1 VSDPL
6 RSIRR
11 ALVSAPPVFVF
22 LAGPNGAG
30 KSTFFDA
37 YLADLGL
44 LYVNADRFAVA
55 LREAEPTAS
64 PDDIDRR
71 AFDQAE
77 QMRRDLVES
86 RVSFCTESV
95 FSDPV
100 GAKVKG
106 LEAARAGGFV
116 VFLVFIG
123 LASPMLS
130 VARVKQRVAHGG
142 HDIPDAKLAAR
153 FPRTLANLRAAVT
166 VVDEAFLFDNSS
178 YDAPYRLVAVYRDGR
193 LVTKR
198 PPLPGWARGL
208 PGL

>member
-1 VSDPL
+1 MSDPL
-6 RSIRR
+6 RSLRG
-11 ALVSAPPVFVF
+11 ALVSAPPILVF

-55 LREAEPTAS
+55 LRDAEPTAS
-64 PDDIDRR
+64 QDEVDRR
-71 AFDQAE
+71 AFEQAE
-77 QMRRDLVES
+77 QMRSDLVES

-100 GAKVKG
+100 GSKVKA
-106 LEAARAGGFV
+106 LEAARAAAFV
-116 VFLVFIG
+116 VFLVFSG
-123 LASPMLS
+123 LATPMLS
-130 VARVKQRVAHGG
+130 IARVKQRVAHGG
-142 HDIPDAKLAAR
+142 HDITDAKLTAR

-178 YDAPYRLVAVYRDGR
+178 FDAPYRVVATYRDGR

-198 PPLPGWARGL
+198 PPLPGWTKGL

>member
-1 VSDPL
+1 MSDPL
-6 RSIRR
+6 QSIRG
-11 ALVSAPPVFVF
+11 ALVSAPPVLVF

-55 LREAEPTAS
+55 LRDAEPTAS
-64 PDDIDRR
+64 QDDIDRR
-71 AFDQAE
+71 AFEQAE

-100 GAKVKG
+100 GAKVKT

-123 LASPMLS
+123 LANPMLS
-130 VARVKQRVAHGG
+130 IARVKQRVAHGG

-166 VVDEAFLFDNSS
+166 VVDEAVLFDNSS
-178 YDAPYRLVAVYRDGR
+178 FDAPYRVFAIYRDGR

-198 PPLPGWARGL
+198 PPLPGWARRL

>member
-11 ALVSAPPVFVF
+11 ALVSAPPVLVF

-64 PDDIDRR
+64 PDDVDRR
-71 AFDQAE
+71 AFEQAE

-100 GAKVKG
+100 GAKVKT

-166 VVDEAFLFDNSS
+166 VVDEVFLFDNSS

-198 PPLPGWARGL
+198 PPLPGWTRGL

>member
-1 VSDPL
+1 MSDPL
-6 RSIRR
+6 RSLRG
-11 ALVSAPPVFVF
+11 ALVSAPPVLVF

-55 LREAEPTAS
+55 LRDAEPTAS
-64 PDDIDRR
+64 QDEVDRR
-71 AFDQAE
+71 AFEQAE

-100 GAKVKG
+100 GAKVKA
-106 LEAARAGGFV
+106 LEAARAAGFV

-142 HDIPDAKLAAR
+142 HDIPDAKLTAR

-178 YDAPYRLVAVYRDGR
+178 FDAPYRVVAAYRDGR

-198 PPLPGWARGL
+198 PPLPGWTTGL